1 MYNPY
6 QMYQQPQP
14 PQIIS
19 VRSENDARNYPI
31 APGNSVT
38 FKDENAPYIYI
49 KTMGLSQ
56 FDSPTFERFR
66 LVKED
71 GESTQEG
78 ASKSTYDNSVIDEI
92 KSDIS
97 GILDEIESIK
107 KKLKTPVRKKEVDD
121 EQ

>member
-66 LVKED
+66 LVKES
-71 GESTQEG
+71 GELTQEG
-78 ASKSTYDNSVIDEI
+78 TSKPTYDNSVIDEI

-107 KKLKTPVRKKEVDD
+107 KKIKTPVRKKEVDD

>member
-6 QMYQQPQP
+6 QMYQQPQQ

-71 GESTQEG
+71 GESTKEG
-78 ASKSTYDNSVIDEI
+78 ASKPTYDNSVIDEI

-97 GILDEIESIK
+97 GILDEIENIK

>member
-1 MYNPY
+1 MYYQNP
-6 QMYQQPQP
+6 MIQQQS
-14 PQIIS
+14 QNYYIGIG
-19 VRSENDARNYPI
+19 SEAEARNYPV
-31 APGNSVT
+31 AYGNSVT

-78 ASKSTYDNSVIDEI
+78 ASKSTYNDSVIDEI

>member
-1 MYNPY
+1 MNVNT
-6 QMYQQPQP
+6 
-14 PQIIS
+14 IS

-66 LVKED
+66 LVKEN
-71 GESTQEG
+71 GELTQEG
-78 ASKSTYDNSVIDEI
+78 TSKPTYDNSVIDEI

-107 KKLKTPVRKKEVDD
+107 KKIKTPVRKKEVDD